1 MVTLSLGPVGGV
13 LLSAI
18 ITYVMPKKF
27 ESEAVAQV
35 ASPTESQTGESD
47 LEPRMMATTS
57 KVFTSHEVLARVVES
72 LELTNRWNLDPN
84 TCMQI
89 LKRILRVESVP
100 GTDLTS
106 IRCRHTNKIDARDIA
121 NEVSAAYKDYRGDME
136 QKRMNA
142 ALDELRKA
150 VRDQEDK
157 VGESHKILSTLLQSK
172 GTPAAN
178 PNASTMSADQLDV
191 IDAKRIYEM
200 EAALL
205 EQMKLKQVSET
216 IRAKIPGEQV
226 RIHSPALIAGFPISP
241 NVTSNLIFGTAAGL
255 LAGIILAFLIAPFL
269 GSSDRRPPPH

>member
-1 MVTLSLGPVGGV
+1 MTLSLGLVGGF

-27 ESEAVAQV
+27 ESEAVVQV
-35 ASPTESQTGESD
+35 VSSAGSQTGQPGP
-47 LEPRMMATTS
+47 EPRTMATTS

-72 LELTNRWNLDPN
+72 LELTNRWNLDPH

-100 GTDLTS
+100 GTDLIS

-157 VGESHKILSTLLQSK
+157 VEESHKVLSILLKSK
-172 GTPAAN
+172 GIPATA
-178 PNASTMSADQLDV
+178 PDASTMTVDQVDL

-226 RIHSPALIAGFPISP
+226 QIHSPALIAGFPISP
-241 NVTSNLIFGTAAGL
+241 KVALNLAFGTAAGL

-269 GSSDRRPPPH
+269 GTGDRRPPPH